1 MFSGIHILDSCLRAW
16 GKGKHLELN
25 AEHMLKLLIR
35 NKKKQC
41 IILSEDS
48 KPLLQ
53 NLFKDFWFTIK
64 LCGSL
69 ETRCYIYCGIGFYLQ
84 FGLLKVIPLESGFI
98 QVSCRQHLCF
108 NKPQKFWKKVIR

>member
-41 IILSEDS
+41 IILSEGS
-48 KPLLQ
+48 RRPLQ
-53 NLFKDFWFTIK
+53 KFF
-64 LCGSL
+64 L
-69 ETRCYIYCGIGFYLQ
+69 ETQ
-84 FGLLKVIPLESGFI
+84 FTSKVH
-98 QVSCRQHLCF
+98 Q
-108 NKPQKFWKKVIR
+108 

>member
-41 IILSEDS
+41 IILSEGS
-48 KPLLQ
+48 RPLIENIILQ
-53 NLFKDFWFTIK
+53 TLNLKSLV
-64 LCGSL
+64 LCELGVTTS
-69 ETRCYIYCGIGFYLQ
+69 I
-84 FGLLKVIPLESGFI
+84 V
-98 QVSCRQHLCF
+98 V
-108 NKPQKFWKKVIR
+108 

>member
-41 IILSEDS
+41 IILSEGS
-48 KPLLQ
+48 RPLIENKILQ
-53 NLFKDFWFTIK
+53 TLNSQSTSDLRLGVTTSI
-64 LCGSL
+64 
-69 ETRCYIYCGIGFYLQ
+69 
-84 FGLLKVIPLESGFI
+84 V
-98 QVSCRQHLCF
+98 V
-108 NKPQKFWKKVIR
+108 